1 MTIALYLDPDF
12 VVGVRFLL
20 ITGIAPSVAV
30 AVARGRRSKKCRK
43 RKALRG
49 EEVTDSELGL
59 KGRNRR
65 GGHA

>member
-20 ITGIAPSVAV
+20 ITGIAPSVAFE
-30 AVARGRRSKKCRK
+30 VARGRRSKKC